1 MIIKQKGK
9 TTWMTEDFRKE
20 VNAVFQSIRNHPKF
34 NVVKDIRFTPPKGS
48 IEYEYYLKQL
58 KRERQARS

>member
-1 MIIKQKGK
+1 MIIKQKST

-34 NVVKDIRFTPPKGS
+34 NLVKDIRFTPPKGS
-48 IEYEYYLKQL
+48 DQYEYYRRQL
-58 KRERQARS
+58 ERERQAHS

>member
-1 MIIKQKGK
+1 MIIKQKDK

-34 NVVKDIRFTPPKGS
+34 NAVKDIRFTPPKDS
-48 IEYEYYLKQL
+48 IEYEYYRKQL
-58 KRERQARS
+58 ERERQAHS